1 MRKILMIALLLAVT
15 LSAFS
20 QRRRTMRRSY
30 ARSSQWYI
38 MPKGG
43 FNIATVTN
51 WGNNV
56 RFGLALGGELGCRV
70 SDVVTLS
77 GSLIYSQQGTNSRF
91 FDRDY
96 DTYIRLDYLNLPFM
110 VHFNVA
116 PGLELKVGLQPGILV
131 NDAVTLKRNGRI
143 YEEDFH
149 RAMKILE
156 WDDAH
161 PESVDMSIPF
171 AISYQFRQLVFDA
184 RYNMG
189 LNNVANRTWW
199 RNGRNSVFQFT
210 VGYKFDL

>member
-1 MRKILMIALLLAVT
+1 MRKILMIVLLLAVT

-77 GSLIYSQQGTNSRF
+77 GSLIYSQQGTNSWF

-131 NDAVTLKRNGRI
+131 N
-143 YEEDFH
+143 
-149 RAMKILE
+149 AMDTYTKGT
-156 WDDAH
+156 
-161 PESVDMSIPF
+161 STMV
-171 AISYQFRQLVFDA
+171 
-184 RYNMG
+184 
-189 LNNVANRTWW
+189 
-199 RNGRNSVFQFT
+199 
-210 VGYKFDL
+210 

>member
-1 MRKILMIALLLAVT
+1 MKKILLMALLLAITVN
-15 LSAFS
+15 AFS
-20 QRRRTMRRSY
+20 QRRRSYRRSY

-43 FNIATVTN
+43 FNIATITN
-51 WGNNV
+51 WGHDV

-77 GSLIYSQQGTNSRF
+77 GSMIYSQQGATTWY
-91 FDRDY
+91 Y
-96 DTYIRLDYLNLPFM
+96 DKGRYVRVCLDYLNLPFM

-131 NDAVTLKRNGRI
+131 NDKAIVRIKGREYEDDLHHALK
-143 YEEDFH
+143 YLD
-149 RAMKILE
+149 

-161 PESVDMSIPF
+161 VEGVDMSIPF
-171 AISYQFRQLVFDA
+171 AISYQYRQLVFDA

-189 LNNVANRTWW
+189 LNNVTTRTWW
-199 RNGRNSVFQFT
+199 GTGRNSVFQFT

>member
-30 ARSSQWYI
+30 SRSSQWYI

-77 GSLIYSQQGTNSRF
+77 GSLIYSQQGTNSWF

-161 PESVDMSIPF
+161 AESVDMSIPF

>member
-1 MRKILMIALLLAVT
+1 MRKILMIVLLLAVT

-77 GSLIYSQQGTNSRF
+77 GSLIYSQQGTNSWF

-131 NDAVTLKRNGRI
+131 NDAVTLKRNGYI
-143 YEEDFH
+143 YEGDFH
-149 RAMKILE
+149 HGMKRLD

-171 AISYQFRQLVFDA
+171 AISYQYRQLVFDA
-184 RYNMG
+184 RYNLG
-189 LNNVANRTWW
+189 LNNVTTRSWW
-199 RNGRNSVFQFT
+199 RNGHNSVFQFT

>member
-1 MRKILMIALLLAVT
+1 MKKILLMALLLAVT
-15 LSAFS
+15 VNAFS
-20 QRRRTMRRSY
+20 QRRRTYRRSY

-51 WGNNV
+51 WGGDV
-56 RFGLALGGELGCRV
+56 RLGLALGGELGCRV
-70 SDVVTLS
+70 SDVITLS
-77 GSLIYSQQGTNSRF
+77 GSLIYSQQGTNTWFYS
-91 FDRDY
+91 RDY
-96 DTYIRLDYLNLPFM
+96 RTDIHLDYLNLPFM

-131 NDAVTLKRNGRI
+131 NDAVTLRTDG
-143 YEEDFH
+143 YSYDEDFH
-149 RAMKILE
+149 RSMKRLE

>member
-1 MRKILMIALLLAVT
+1 MKKILLMVLLLAVT
-15 LSAFS
+15 VNAFS
-20 QRRRTMRRSY
+20 QRRRSYRRSY

-51 WGNNV
+51 WGGDV
-56 RFGLALGGELGCRV
+56 RLGLALGGELGCRV

-77 GSLIYSQQGTNSRF
+77 GSLIYSQQGTNTWF
-91 FDRDY
+91 YTRDFGT
-96 DTYIRLDYLNLPFM
+96 DIHLDYLNLPFM

>member
-77 GSLIYSQQGTNSRF
+77 GSLIYSQQGTNSWF

-149 RAMKILE
+149 RAMRILD

-199 RNGRNSVFQFT
+199 RNGHNSVFQFT
-210 VGYKFDL
+210 VGYKFNL

>member
-1 MRKILMIALLLAVT
+1 MIVLLLAVT

-70 SDVVTLS
+70 SDVITLS
-77 GSLIYSQQGTNSRF
+77 SSLIYSQQGTNSWF

-116 PGLELKVGLQPGILV
+116 PGLELKV
-131 NDAVTLKRNGRI
+131 TTRS
-143 YEEDFH
+143 EE
-149 RAMKILE
+149 R
-156 WDDAH
+156 
-161 PESVDMSIPF
+161 
-171 AISYQFRQLVFDA
+171 R
-184 RYNMG
+184 
-189 LNNVANRTWW
+189 
-199 RNGRNSVFQFT
+199 
-210 VGYKFDL
+210 VGKECRSRWSPYH